1 MEYILAIL
9 IIYIVNSFFK
19 KKEILVNNTGQIHQ
33 ELSEKRKIPLTGG
46 FFLLLFFC
54 YCFYDDLIF
63 LTFFIVIF
71 VVGVLIDLDRIKS
84 PSIRIVIQILFI
96 ISFLYYSN
104 LSIDELRVDILD
116 SLLKDKYFN
125 YFFVTFCFLVLINGS
140 NFIDGNN
147 GLSIGYYLI
156 IFLILFIM
164 IDEKNIFFDKDL
176 VTKISI
182 FLIILLIFN
191 LSNLF
196 YLGDNGIYLISIFT
210 GYILIN
216 FINQNNFLSPYFI
229 ASLLWY
235 PAFELLF
242 SMIRKIR
249 YKYSPLKPDVNH
261 LHQLIFKILIKKK
274 FFSLKITNS
283 LTGIIINTYNFVVL
297 FVCSI
302 KPSSTNFQ
310 LSILISNI
318 FFYVVIYYLLKKSK

>member
-19 KKEILVNNTGQIHQ
+19 KRDSVNNTGQLHQ
-33 ELSEKRKIPLTGG
+33 ELSEKKKIPLTGG

-71 VVGVLIDLDRIKS
+71 VVGVLTDLDRIKS

-164 IDEKNIFFDKDL
+164 IDEKIFF
-176 VTKISI
+176 
-182 FLIILLIFN
+182 
-191 LSNLF
+191 
-196 YLGDNGIYLISIFT
+196 
-210 GYILIN
+210 
-216 FINQNNFLSPYFI
+216 
-229 ASLLWY
+229 
-235 PAFELLF
+235 
-242 SMIRKIR
+242 
-249 YKYSPLKPDVNH
+249 
-261 LHQLIFKILIKKK
+261 LIK
-274 FFSLKITNS
+274 I
-283 LTGIIINTYNFVVL
+283 
-297 FVCSI
+297 
-302 KPSSTNFQ
+302 
-310 LSILISNI
+310 
-318 FFYVVIYYLLKKSK
+318 